1 MGHIPL
7 TLDGWGAGDNRKSLL
22 RSSSSLRTT
31 APKHNIWVTSLKLLM
46 NWEPETIKRVCCEAA
61 LTLLA
66 FMTLSIAFGSPLS
79 RVGEPETIKE
89 FAAKLH

>member
-7 TLDGWGAGDNRKSLL
+7 TLDGQGAGDNRKSLL
-22 RSSSSLRTT
+22 QSSFSLRTT
-31 APKHNIWVTSLKLLM
+31 APKHNIWVTSLKHLIF
-46 NWEPETIKRVCCEAA
+46 WEPETIRKEFVGA

-79 RVGEPETIKE
+79 RDGEPETIKE
-89 FAAKLH
+89 FAAKQH